1 MPDMFTEQE
10 EREILS
16 DPSTRRL
23 VFDVLKLAES
33 RDILDSSR
41 DVALAA
47 KILYSRF
54 DRMTSRASLPAQLTL
69 YRRVGTR
76 TAGPDYGRTTLNAAN
91 IMGGDDVDA

>member
-1 MPDMFTEQE
+1 MPDTLTEQE
-10 EREILS
+10 ERDILS

-54 DRMTSRASLPAQLTL
+54 DRMTSTL
-69 YRRVGTR
+69 YRRVDTR
-76 TAGPDYGRTTLNAAN
+76 TAGPDYGRTS
-91 IMGGDDVDA
+91 